1 MAFAE
6 KWKFSLLNN
15 GVYMNKDKIVSAN
28 KSILETIDDARSER
42 RQTERTGINIL
53 PKELRFLFKTTQFE
67 INELITL
74 CKDDYR
80 KTIVVL
86 ITKVSPENVEGY
98 SFIDKFRSSPF
109 IFINLL
115 ALHPKSKVK
124 VKGSFK
130 YAAVKILRRNKT
142 LFDLAR
148 KIYIKVRG

>member
-6 KWKFSLLNN
+6 KWKFSQLNN
-15 GVYMNKDKIVSAN
+15 GVYMKNEKILLAN
-28 KSILETIDDARSER
+28 EAILEAIEDARLER

-53 PKELRFLFKTTQFE
+53 PKEMRFLFKTTQFE

-80 KTIVVL
+80 KTMVVL
-86 ITKVSPENVEGY
+86 ITKGSPEDIEGY
-98 SFIDKFRSSPF
+98 SFIDSFRRSPF

-130 YAAVKILRRNKT
+130 YAAIKILRKNKT

-148 KIYIKVRG
+148 KVYIKVRG

>member
-6 KWKFSLLNN
+6 KWKFSQLNN
-15 GVYMNKDKIVSAN
+15 GVYMNKEKIVSAN
-28 KSILETIDDARSER
+28 EAILEAVEDARSER

-53 PKELRFLFKTTQFE
+53 PKELRFLFKTTRFE
-67 INELITL
+67 INELLTL

-86 ITKVSPENVEGY
+86 ITKGSPENIEGY
-98 SFIDKFRSSPF
+98 SFIDKFRRSPF

-124 VKGSFK
+124 VKGSLK
-130 YAAVKILRRNKT
+130 YAVVKMLRKNKT

-148 KIYIKVRG
+148 KIYIKAKG

>member
-1 MAFAE
+1 
-6 KWKFSLLNN
+6 
-15 GVYMNKDKIVSAN
+15 MNKDKIVSAN

>member
-1 MAFAE
+1 MASAE
-6 KWKFSLLNN
+6 KWKFSQLNN
-15 GVYMNKDKIVSAN
+15 GVYMNKEKIVSAN
-28 KSILETIDDARSER
+28 KSILETIEDARSER

-80 KTIVVL
+80 KIIVVL
-86 ITKVSPENVEGY
+86 ITKVSPENIEGY
-98 SFIDKFRSSPF
+98 SFIDKFRASPF

-115 ALHPKSKVK
+115 ALHPKSKVR
-124 VKGSFK
+124 VKGSLK